1 MSFLDNAGSIVL
13 DAILTDIGRKRM
25 AQGKFK
31 VSKFALGDDEIDYKL
46 WLNEINDSDTG
57 VIVPYNP
64 DSQNRILSQ
73 SVFEALAQPNAV
85 INYGLV
91 SYNRPD
97 LMYIP
102 ALRANN
108 KLSGAAR
115 PAKDTQLYLGETG
128 WGDWPDYPSSDG
140 GPSFPE
146 MAAHLPKPLLNA
158 SGSSGHYYF
167 SVNDETTKKLKSLYK
182 EEESVLENNRV
193 DGTKIIIESG
203 IVSNIASTSEMRDSY
218 ILQTGLFDNNFNVY
232 CDSRFF
238 NGVLSPVQKVAF
250 ENKITGKMITN
261 FGLLSKQAPTSLAQ
275 VIDKF
280 EGYVAKGGSNLIVN
294 HGSNGTDDKELS
306 ACMGPRGSVTALN
319 FSVKNELLGDSAA
332 TRDQKYSIFGKTDQY
347 LDGDDKNKYDYI
359 DTSIY
364 IEGLVS
370 NSRLQLPLRI
380 IRCASA
386 SAGT

>member
-1 MSFLDNAGSIVL
+1 MSFLDNAGSIIL
-13 DAILTDIGRKRM
+13 DAILTDVGRKRM

-31 VSKFALGDDEIDYKL
+31 VSKFALGDDEIDYTL
-46 WLNEINDSDTG
+46 YLHTILDETVTPS
-57 VIVPYNP
+57 VVVPYNT
-64 DSQNRILSQ
+64 QNRILSQ
-73 SVFEALAQPNAV
+73 SVFEALAQNNAV

-102 ALRANN
+102 VLRANN

-115 PAKDTQLYLGETG
+115 PAKDTQLYDGV
-128 WGDWPDYPSSDG
+128 DSDNV
-140 GPSFPE
+140 S
-146 MAAHLPKPLLNA
+146 LPIPNT
-158 SGSSGHYYF
+158 SGSSGYYYF

-203 IVSNIASTSEMRDSY
+203 IASNITSTSEMRDSY
-218 ILQTGLFDNNFNVY
+218 ILQTGLFDNNFNIY

-238 NGVLSPVQKVAF
+238 NGVLSPVQKITF
-250 ENKITGKMITN
+250 KNKITGKVVVN
-261 FGLLSKQAPTSLAQ
+261 FGLLNKQPPTSQAQ
-275 VIDKF
+275 IVDKF
-280 EGYVAKGGSNLIVN
+280 EGYIAKGGSNLIVN
-294 HGSNGTDDKELS
+294 HGSNGTDDKEIS
-306 ACMGPRGSVTALN
+306 ACAGPRGSVTALN
-319 FSVKNELLGDSAA
+319 FSLKNELLGDSAA

-347 LDGDDKNKYDYI
+347 LNGDDKNKYDYI

-364 IEGLVS
+364 IEGLAS

-386 SAGT
+386 SVGT

>member
-1 MSFLDNAGSIVL
+1 MSFLDNAGSIIL

-46 WLNEINDSDTG
+46 YLHEVNDPDSDPTDP
-57 VIVPYNP
+57 IILPYN
-64 DSQNRILSQ
+64 SQNRILSQ
-73 SVFEALAQPNAV
+73 SIFEALAQNNAV

-102 ALRANN
+102 VLRANN

-115 PAKDTQLYLGETG
+115 PAKDTQLYDGV
-128 WGDWPDYPSSDG
+128 DSDNV
-140 GPSFPE
+140 S
-146 MAAHLPKPLLNA
+146 LPIPNT
-158 SGSSGHYYF
+158 SGSSGYYYF

-203 IVSNIASTSEMRDSY
+203 IASDIASTSEMRDSY
-218 ILQTGLFDNNFNVY
+218 ILQAGLFDNNFNIY

-238 NGVLSPVQKVAF
+238 NGVLSPVQKITF
-250 ENKITGKMITN
+250 KNKITGKVIVN
-261 FGLLSKQAPTSLAQ
+261 FGLLNKQPPTSLAQ
-275 VIDKF
+275 IVDKF
-280 EGYVAKGGSNLIVN
+280 EGYIAKGGSNLIVN
-294 HGSNGTDDKELS
+294 HGSNGTDDKEIS
-306 ACMGPRGSVTALN
+306 ACEGPRGSVTALN
-319 FSVKNELLGDSAA
+319 FSLKNELLGDSAA
-332 TRDQKYSIFGKTDQY
+332 ARDQKYSIFGKTDQY
-347 LDGDDKNKYDYI
+347 LNGDDKNKYDYI

-364 IEGLVS
+364 IEGLAS
-370 NSRLQLPLRI
+370 NGRLQLPLRI

>member
-1 MSFLDNAGSIVL
+1 MSFLDNAGSIIL

-31 VSKFALGDDEIDYKL
+31 VSKFALGDDEVDYKL
-46 WLNEINDSDTG
+46 YLHTTMDTSTTPST
-57 VIVPYNP
+57 VVPYNT
-64 DSQNRILSQ
+64 QNRILSQ
-73 SVFEALAQPNAV
+73 SVFEALAQNNAV

-102 ALRANN
+102 VLRANN

-115 PAKDTQLYLGETG
+115 PAKDTQLYLGE
-128 WGDWPDYPSSDG
+128 SN
-140 GPSFPE
+140 PE
-146 MAAHLPKPLLNA
+146 TNPATDAGAAHLPFPLPDT
-158 SGSSGHYYF
+158 SGSSGRYYF

-193 DGTKIIIESG
+193 DGTKLIIESG
-203 IVSNIASTSEMRDSY
+203 IESDIASTSEYRDAY

-238 NGVLSPVQKVAF
+238 NSVLSPNQNITFK
-250 ENKITGKMITN
+250 NKITGKMIAN
-261 FGLLSKQAPTSLAQ
+261 FGLLKGDSPTSLAQ
-275 VIDKF
+275 IVDKF
-280 EGYVAKGGSNLIVN
+280 EGYVVKGGSNLIVN

-306 ACMGPRGSVTALN
+306 ALDGPRGSVTALN
-319 FSVKNELLGDSAA
+319 FSLKNELLGDSAA
-332 TRDQKYSIFGKTDQY
+332 PRDQKYSIFGKTDQY
-347 LDGDDKNKYDYI
+347 LNGDDKNKYDYI

-364 IEGLVS
+364 IEGLAS

-386 SAGT
+386 SVGT